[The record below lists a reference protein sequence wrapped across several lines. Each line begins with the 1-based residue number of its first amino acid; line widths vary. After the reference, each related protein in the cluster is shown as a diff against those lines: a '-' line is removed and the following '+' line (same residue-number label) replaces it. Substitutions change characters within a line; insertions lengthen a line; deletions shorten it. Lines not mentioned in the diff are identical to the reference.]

1 MLEIIYAL
9 ASWACRRLPRCHL
22 CSANEQ
28 QSAPQPE
35 LSTAKD
41 RGDIVIGE
49 AMGGGGDADGK
60 RSGTGSVGVGGTV
73 GGGEPM
79 EANVE
84 TDIAYV

>member
-1 MLEIIYAL
+1 M
-9 ASWACRRLPRCHL
+9 
-22 CSANEQ
+22 
-28 QSAPQPE
+28 
-35 LSTAKD
+35 
-41 RGDIVIGE
+41 IGE